1 MSNTIRDE
9 STLKSYFAK
18 GKMPNASNYSD
29 LITSMFGNTSTTP
42 AILPYTASNIPNYAD
57 GNYRK
62 CIMTGDMTLYGPT
75 GASYGNIWTCY
86 LTASGTNRNLTFPVS
101 VLIPSDSGFTS
112 PKLLTSNLTYIV
124 QMRYGISLGN
134 TNWVLNSVVGG
145 Y

>member
-9 STLKSYFAK
+9 STLKSYFSD

-29 LITSMFGNTSTTP
+29 LITTMFGNTSTVPT
-42 AILPYTASNIPNYAD
+42 ILPYTVSNTPNYAD
-57 GNYRK
+57 GAFRK

-75 GASYGNIWTCY
+75 GASYGNIWNCY
-86 LTASGTNRNLTFPVS
+86 LTASGANRNLTFS
-101 VLIPSDSGFTS
+101 GSILIPSDSGFTS

-124 QMRYGISLGN
+124 QMRYGISISG